1 MIRLQWISHSIKKIV
16 LWCCCGLVLLG
27 ALGAIFPSNALALY
41 IQIDGVADIKTN
53 FSEGCSSI
61 QDIVNQ
67 AERQKIDVILFADY
81 AQNSMEFGIEPFERI
96 FKNII
101 SGP

>member
-1 MIRLQWISHSIKKIV
+1 MLR
-16 LWCCCGLVLLG
+16 CCCGLVFLG

-61 QDIVNQ
+61 QDLANQ
-67 AERQKIDVILFADY
+67 ADRQKIGVVLFADCSR
-81 AQNSMEFGIEPFERI
+81 NSMKFVIKPL
-96 FKNII
+96 
-101 SGP
+101 